1 MRATPFGAGLTQ
13 APARIIVSRKV
24 TVTRAAIVAACVL
37 ALVSAGSLAAS
48 SGKHRRPAAGV
59 TWGTRHFTT
68 RSALT
73 SWLSKRGIRYEDWLL
88 RHPGGGYLMS
98 HSAPAVSAASGRAPA
113 HGHTALGVTER
124 MLYGL
129 AALLFLIAAIPVGVI
144 GRVIPHEYL
153 SQMRSMR
160 MLVAGGALSIAVG
173 SALASFL

>member
-1 MRATPFGAGLTQ
+1 M
-13 APARIIVSRKV
+13 
-24 TVTRAAIVAACVL
+24 TRAAIVAACVL
-37 ALVSAGSLAAS
+37 ALVGAGRLAAS
-48 SGKHRRPAAGV
+48 SGKHRSPAAGV

-98 HSAPAVSAASGRAPA
+98 HSAPAVAASAGRTTA

-129 AALLFLIAAIPVGVI
+129 AVLLFLIAAIPVGVI
-144 GRVIPHEYL
+144 GRIVPHEHL
-153 SQMRSMR
+153 SRTRSIR
-160 MLVAGGALSIAVG
+160 MMVAGGALSIAVG